1 MVQLESLTP
10 ETNDET
16 ECSDELKHKL
26 SNDQRDNDQKTVNEY
41 VDSVT
46 KTIQEIKDE
55 NNDLYNESLKRAK
68 LINNDKYKK
77 IHEQKLNII
86 NNSQNLL
93 KSNNNLLNISRE
105 INLNDHKYNFRNKIA
120 NILGVVIGI
129 GLIIT
134 LIIISSYLI
143 SNSNKTI
150 LKMKT
155 IFG

>member
-1 MVQLESLTP
+1 M
-10 ETNDET
+10 N
-16 ECSDELKHKL
+16 
-26 SNDQRDNDQKTVNEY
+26 
-41 VDSVT
+41 
-46 KTIQEIKDE
+46 
-55 NNDLYNESLKRAK
+55 

>member
-68 LINNDKYKK
+68 LIQ
-77 IHEQKLNII
+77 H
-86 NNSQNLL
+86 
-93 KSNNNLLNISRE
+93 
-105 INLNDHKYNFRNKIA
+105 
-120 NILGVVIGI
+120 
-129 GLIIT
+129 
-134 LIIISSYLI
+134 
-143 SNSNKTI
+143 
-150 LKMKT
+150 
-155 IFG
+155 

>member
-1 MVQLESLTP
+1 MTQSESL
-10 ETNDET
+10 D
-16 ECSDELKHKL
+16 SDDTD
-26 SNDQRDNDQKTVNEY
+26 NQPNIDQINVNKY

-46 KTIQEIKDE
+46 KTINEIKDE